1 MVDYE
6 RKWFYFSCKGICG
19 RKANNRKKF
28 EFLCNST
35 VYWRRM
41 VKSIYLIKHRF
52 IKAVLFLDVI
62 ENR

>member
-1 MVDYE
+1 MKESGSILAARVFVDVKRITE
-6 RKWFYFSCKGICG
+6 EKV
-19 RKANNRKKF
+19 
-28 EFLCNST
+28 EFLYNST

-41 VKSIYLIKHRF
+41 VKSIYLIRHRF